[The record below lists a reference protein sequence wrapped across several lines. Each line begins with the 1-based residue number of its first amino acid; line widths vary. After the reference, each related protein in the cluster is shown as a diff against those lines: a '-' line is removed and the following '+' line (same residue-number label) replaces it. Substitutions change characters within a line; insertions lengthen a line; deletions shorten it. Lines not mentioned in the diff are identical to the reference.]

1 MQILSSSFYQRKDTL
16 QVAKELLG
24 KILVTSFDGVK
35 TSGMIV
41 EVEAYLGIED
51 KACHAFSNRRTDR
64 TEPMFGPG
72 GNTYVYLCYG
82 IHHLLNIVTHVEWEP
97 HAILIRAVEPLEGME
112 TMLKRRNKKML
123 DTTLTS
129 GPGALSQALGITT
142 HYTNNSL
149 QWPYIRIE
157 DRGIE
162 IKDSDIVIGSR
173 VGVAYAWEDATLPY
187 RFSIKWNPFVSRAKW
202 I

>member
-82 IHHLLNIVTHVEWEP
+82 IHHLLNIVTHVE
-97 HAILIRAVEPLEGME
+97 
-112 TMLKRRNKKML
+112 
-123 DTTLTS
+123 
-129 GPGALSQALGITT
+129 
-142 HYTNNSL
+142 
-149 QWPYIRIE
+149 
-157 DRGIE
+157 
-162 IKDSDIVIGSR
+162 
-173 VGVAYAWEDATLPY
+173 
-187 RFSIKWNPFVSRAKW
+187 
-202 I
+202 